1 MKKNLFIIGDNDALA
16 SELKSFFGDKCQYAL
31 SPENADIVIEVT
43 NYDKELKFNNLKYL
57 EDNISDDTLIISSS
71 LCIPLTAQLRGVKNF
86 NRLFGIGLYPTFSQ
100 VKGIECTKTNLSSQ
114 DYINS
119 INELFENVFW
129 VEDRTGMI
137 NLRIVSLIINEAY
150 LVLQEHTANET
161 DIDTAMKLGT
171 NYPFG
176 PIEWSRRI
184 GLDVVYNIL
193 QSMYNEYGDDRYRI
207 TPLLRERYLEWTV
220 TNRG

>member
-1 MKKNLFIIGDNDALA
+1 MKNIFIIGDNDTLV
-16 SELKSFFGDKCQYAL
+16 SELKNFLNSKCQYSA
-31 SPENADIVIEVT
+31 SPEDADIVIEVT

-57 EDNISDDTLIISSS
+57 EDNISEDTLILSSS
-71 LCIPLTAQLRGVKNF
+71 LCIPLTAQLRGIKNF
-86 NRLFGIGLYPTFSQ
+86 NRFFGVGLYPTFSQ
-100 VKGIECTKTNLSSQ
+100 VKGVECTRTTLSSQ

-119 INELFENVFW
+119 INELFGNTFW
-129 VEDRTGMI
+129 VEDRAGMI

-150 LVLQEHTANET
+150 LVLQEQTANEK

-176 PIEWSRRI
+176 PIEWSQRI

-193 QSMYNEYGDDRYRI
+193 QSMYNEFGDDRYRI
-207 TPLLRERYLEWTV
+207 TPLLRERYLEWSV
-220 TNRG
+220 MQK

>member
-1 MKKNLFIIGDNDALA
+1 MKNVFIIGDNDALI
-16 SELKSFFGDKCQYAL
+16 SELKTFLSSKCQFSA
-31 SPENADIVIEVT
+31 SPTDAEIVIEVT

-57 EDNISDDTLIISSS
+57 EDNISDNTLIISSS

-86 NRLFGIGLYPTFSQ
+86 NRLFGAGLYPTFSQ

-119 INELFENVFW
+119 INDLFENTFW
-129 VEDRTGMI
+129 VEDRAGMI

-150 LVLQEHTANET
+150 LVLQEHTANEN

-176 PIEWSRRI
+176 PIEWSQRI

-193 QSMYNEYGDDRYRI
+193 QSMHNEYGDDRYRI
-207 TPLLRERYLEWTV
+207 TPLLRERYLEWTI
-220 TNRG
+220 TQKG

>member
-1 MKKNLFIIGDNDALA
+1 MKNLFIIGDNDALI
-16 SELKSFFGDKCQYAL
+16 SELKNFL
-31 SPENADIVIEVT
+31 SSKYQFSASPTDADITIEVT

-86 NRLFGIGLYPTFSQ
+86 NRLFGAGLYPTFSQ

-119 INELFENVFW
+119 INDLFENTIW
-129 VEDRTGMI
+129 VEDRAGMI

-150 LVLQEHTANET
+150 LVLQEHTANEN

-176 PIEWSRRI
+176 PIEWSQRI

-207 TPLLRERYLEWTV
+207 TPLLRERYLEWTI
-220 TNRG
+220 TNK